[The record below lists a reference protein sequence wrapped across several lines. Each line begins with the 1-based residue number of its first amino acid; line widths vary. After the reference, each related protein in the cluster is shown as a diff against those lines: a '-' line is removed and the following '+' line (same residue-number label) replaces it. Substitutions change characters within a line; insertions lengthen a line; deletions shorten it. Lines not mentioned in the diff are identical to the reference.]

1 MTWVEV
7 KFRVGFWVKWAI
19 PAFCTDQVLEEKRTW
34 GGGPI
39 LITNDAEVIF
49 FFKVN
54 LLLHGWQEIRRRMF
68 CFLCVKLIKAEVV
81 FPNREQRVCEW

>member
-1 MTWVEV
+1 MGYSSLLHRPGT
-7 KFRVGFWVKWAI
+7 RG
-19 PAFCTDQVLEEKRTW
+19 EENM

-81 FPNREQRVCEW
+81 FPNGEQRVCEW